1 MISPMYEKFLRMLR
15 AMELEEKI
23 LHSGVL
29 VCIFGLFVP
38 WIGGQWSGT
47 VQQWNGFGS
56 YTGFTGHIVFA
67 LQLFIFAIT
76 ISPLLG
82 GPVLVRKAT
91 RNFVRLY
98 LSSLS
103 TVIIIM
109 AFTVLLRLTSQLS
122 GAEIRFG
129 IYVTIVGS
137 VITTLY
143 AFLKYQEQQRSLN
156 HALFLHPDEQATSP
170 KPKVTAVADALPEDR
185 PPPPP
190 PPTPPPAEDH
200 HLYSHQ

>member
-1 MISPMYEKFLRMLR
+1 MYEKFLRMLR

-23 LHSGVL
+23 LHTGVL

-56 YTGFTGHIVFA
+56 YTGFIGQVVLL
-67 LQLFIFAIT
+67 LQLYIFAIT

-82 GPVLVRKAT
+82 GPVLVRKAI
-91 RNFVRLY
+91 RQPVRLF
-98 LSSLS
+98 LCSIS
-103 TVIIIM
+103 TILLVM

-122 GAEIRFG
+122 SAEIRFG
-129 IYVTIVGS
+129 IYFAIVGS
-137 VITTLY
+137 AITTLY

-156 HALFLHPDEQATSP
+156 QALFLHPDEQSATP
-170 KPKVTAVADALPEDR
+170 KPKVTAVADSLPEDR

-200 HLYSHQ
+200 HLFSHQ